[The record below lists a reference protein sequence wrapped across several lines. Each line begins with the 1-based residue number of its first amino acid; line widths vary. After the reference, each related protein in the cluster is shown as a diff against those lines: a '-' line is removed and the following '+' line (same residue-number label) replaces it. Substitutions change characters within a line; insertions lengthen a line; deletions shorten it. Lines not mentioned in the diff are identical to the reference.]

1 MKKYIIHNFSFYI
14 QKKKKKKKKKY
25 IYIYIYIYNHG
36 MKKILNI
43 KLIFHYQKRKES
55 YLSHPKNGRERRKNK
70 FVSKFS
76 SFFFQK
82 QKKT

>member
-1 MKKYIIHNFSFYI
+1 
-14 QKKKKKKKKKY
+14 
-25 IYIYIYIYNHG
+25 